1 MQTRSYLH
9 LRWHQQQEHT
19 WKSWPGSPA
28 PPPSAAPTQLT
39 EHKLPSSSIS
49 HASILYFSLQIGA
62 HGEQNVPPRD
72 RDGHHGRC
80 ELGLIVDDKR
90 LAMLEPPRPAM
101 QMCPL
106 PSYPTLPFPCQ
117 QTCKFLKFVPLYRSS
132 WRESQEEEE
141 KR

>member
-1 MQTRSYLH
+1 
-9 LRWHQQQEHT
+9 
-19 WKSWPGSPA
+19 
-28 PPPSAAPTQLT
+28 
-39 EHKLPSSSIS
+39 
-49 HASILYFSLQIGA
+49 LQIGA

-106 PSYPTLPFPCQ
+106 PSYPTLL
-117 QTCKFLKFVPLYRSS
+117 FLANRLANFNICTSIPKLVEGKPRRRRKKGDLN
-132 WRESQEEEE
+132 
-141 KR
+141 